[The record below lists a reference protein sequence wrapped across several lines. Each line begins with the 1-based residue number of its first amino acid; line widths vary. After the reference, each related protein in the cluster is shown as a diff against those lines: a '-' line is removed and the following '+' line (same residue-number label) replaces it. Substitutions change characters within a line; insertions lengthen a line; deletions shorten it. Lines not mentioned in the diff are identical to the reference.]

1 MEIKTAVITGGG
13 TGIGLATALLLLE
26 QGWRVLALGL
36 QCEQVIS
43 DQFHFYEVDICDLD
57 QVKKIFDHQ
66 DKVDALIH
74 CAGMIKQKQEWEIP
88 TFEKV
93 MEVNLNT
100 AFAITT
106 LLQDKLI
113 QAKGSII
120 HIASMW
126 SFFGSA
132 QSPAYAASKAGV
144 AALTRSLAVALGAKG
159 VRVNAIAPGWIDT
172 AMGATAKNDPERY
185 QKIIDRIPLA
195 RWAQPT
201 EIAQVIIFLLSAH
214 ASYIHGAVLPVD
226 GGYSIA

>member
-1 MEIKTAVITGGG
+1 MEIKTAVVTGGG
-13 TGIGLATALLLLE
+13 TGIGLATSLLLIE
-26 QGWRVLALGL
+26 QGWHVIALGL
-36 QCEQVIS
+36 QNEHVIS
-43 DQFHFYEVDICDLD
+43 DQYHFYEIDLCNLD
-57 QVKKIFDHQ
+57 QAKNILDQQ
-66 DKVDALIH
+66 DTIDALIH
-74 CAGMIKQKQEWEIP
+74 CAGIIKQKQEWEIP
-88 TFEKV
+88 IFEKV
-93 MEVNLNT
+93 IEINLNT

-120 HIASMW
+120 YIASMW

-132 QSPAYAASKAGV
+132 QSPAYAASKAGIV
-144 AALTRSLAVALGAKG
+144 ALTRSLAVALGAKG

-172 AMGATAKNDPERY
+172 AMGANAKNDLERY
-185 QKIIDRIPLA
+185 HKIIERIPLG

-214 ASYIHGAVLPVD
+214 ASYIHGAILPVD